1 MRRVIA
7 AVLLAAMLISATNLS
22 VFAETSSKAA
32 TQAVGNLTAA
42 IRLDYPELLDNV
54 EQRNFKLQLKEGQQ
68 VHAEIFLSKEPSTK
82 TFLVDGKEVYIPVCL
97 PERQMEAGRLIDM
110 EHFEKG
116 PLGLRNLPAGYEV
129 TSPESLDLVLIP
141 GLAVSQEG
149 IRLGMGAGYYDRYL
163 ARVPFEKRV
172 AALWDFQVIPDIP
185 SEPFDQKIA
194 KIVTDK
200 SVIVTKRG

>member
-1 MRRVIA
+1 MTESNPSISERKKGLRQKMLAMRRA
-7 AVLLAAMLISATNLS
+7 LSAN
-22 VFAETSSKAA
+22 ETESRGSS
-32 TQAVGNLTAA
+32 
-42 IRLDYPELLDNV
+42 
-54 EQRNFKLQLKEGQQ
+54 LKENILSLPEYKN
-68 VHAEIFLSKEPSTK
+68 AKKIMAFLAMKGESNLDG
-82 TFLVDGKEVYIPVCL
+82 FIRQALLDGKEVYIPVCL

-129 TSPESLDLVLIP
+129 TSPESLDMVLIP

>member
-1 MRRVIA
+1 MTESNPSISERKKGLRQKMLAMRRA
-7 AVLLAAMLISATNLS
+7 LSAN
-22 VFAETSSKAA
+22 ETESRSSS
-32 TQAVGNLTAA
+32 
-42 IRLDYPELLDNV
+42 
-54 EQRNFKLQLKEGQQ
+54 LKENILSLLEYKN
-68 VHAEIFLSKEPSTK
+68 AKKIMAFLAMKGESNLDG
-82 TFLVDGKEVYIPVCL
+82 FIRQALLDGKEVDIPVCL

>member
-1 MRRVIA
+1 MTESNPSISERKKGLWQKMLAMRRA
-7 AVLLAAMLISATNLS
+7 LSAN
-22 VFAETSSKAA
+22 ETESRSSS
-32 TQAVGNLTAA
+32 
-42 IRLDYPELLDNV
+42 
-54 EQRNFKLQLKEGQQ
+54 LKENILSLPEYKN
-68 VHAEIFLSKEPSTK
+68 AKKIMAFLAMKGESNLDG
-82 TFLVDGKEVYIPVCL
+82 FIRQALLDGKEVYIPVCL

>member
-1 MRRVIA
+1 MTESNPSISERKKGLRQKMLAMRRA
-7 AVLLAAMLISATNLS
+7 LSAN
-22 VFAETSSKAA
+22 ETESRGSS
-32 TQAVGNLTAA
+32 
-42 IRLDYPELLDNV
+42 
-54 EQRNFKLQLKEGQQ
+54 LKENILSLLEYKN
-68 VHAEIFLSKEPSTK
+68 AKKIMAFLAMKGESNLDG
-82 TFLVDGKEVYIPVCL
+82 FIRQALLDGKEVYIPVCL

>member
-1 MRRVIA
+1 MTESNPSISERKKGLRQKMLAMRRA
-7 AVLLAAMLISATNLS
+7 LSAN
-22 VFAETSSKAA
+22 ETESRSSS
-32 TQAVGNLTAA
+32 
-42 IRLDYPELLDNV
+42 
-54 EQRNFKLQLKEGQQ
+54 LKENILSLLEYKN
-68 VHAEIFLSKEPSTK
+68 AKKIMAFLAMKGESNLDG
-82 TFLVDGKEVYIPVCL
+82 FIRQALLDGKEVYIPVCL

-194 KIVTDK
+194 KIVTEK

>member
-1 MRRVIA
+1 MTESNPSISERKKGLRQKMLAMRRA
-7 AVLLAAMLISATNLS
+7 LSAN
-22 VFAETSSKAA
+22 ETESRSSS
-32 TQAVGNLTAA
+32 
-42 IRLDYPELLDNV
+42 
-54 EQRNFKLQLKEGQQ
+54 LKENILSLLEYKN
-68 VHAEIFLSKEPSTK
+68 AKKIMAFLAMKGESNLDG
-82 TFLVDGKEVYIPVCL
+82 FIRQALLDGKEVYIPVCL

-200 SVIVTKRG
+200 SVIVTNRG

>member
-1 MRRVIA
+1 MTESNPSISERKKGLRQKMLAMRRA
-7 AVLLAAMLISATNLS
+7 LSAN
-22 VFAETSSKAA
+22 ETESRSSS
-32 TQAVGNLTAA
+32 
-42 IRLDYPELLDNV
+42 
-54 EQRNFKLQLKEGQQ
+54 LKENILSLPEYKN
-68 VHAEIFLSKEPSTK
+68 AKKIMAFLAMKGESNLDG
-82 TFLVDGKEVYIPVCL
+82 FIRQALLDGKEVYIPVCL

-172 AALWDFQVIPDIP
+172 AALWDFQVIPNIP

>member
-1 MRRVIA
+1 MTESNPSISERKKGLRQKMLAMRRP
-7 AVLLAAMLISATNLS
+7 LSAN
-22 VFAETSSKAA
+22 ETESRSSS
-32 TQAVGNLTAA
+32 
-42 IRLDYPELLDNV
+42 
-54 EQRNFKLQLKEGQQ
+54 LKENILSLPEYKN
-68 VHAEIFLSKEPSTK
+68 AKKIMAFLAMKGESNLDG
-82 TFLVDGKEVYIPVCL
+82 FIRQALLDGKEVYIPVCL

>member
-1 MRRVIA
+1 MTESNPSISERKKGLRQKMLAMRRALSANETESRSSSLKENILSLPEYKNA
-7 AVLLAAMLISATNLS
+7 KKIMALLAMKGESNLDG
-22 VFAETSSKAA
+22 FIR
-32 TQAVGNLTAA
+32 QA
-42 IRLDYPELLDNV
+42 LL
-54 EQRNFKLQLKEGQQ
+54 
-68 VHAEIFLSKEPSTK
+68 
-82 TFLVDGKEVYIPVCL
+82 DGKEVYIPVCL

>member
-1 MRRVIA
+1 MTESNPSISERKKGLRQKMLAMRRA
-7 AVLLAAMLISATNLS
+7 LSAN
-22 VFAETSSKAA
+22 ETESRSSS
-32 TQAVGNLTAA
+32 
-42 IRLDYPELLDNV
+42 
-54 EQRNFKLQLKEGQQ
+54 LKENILSLPEYKN
-68 VHAEIFLSKEPSTK
+68 AKKIMAFLAMKGESNLDG
-82 TFLVDGKEVYIPVCL
+82 FIRQALLDGKEVYIPVCL

-163 ARVPFEKRV
+163 ARVPFDKRV
-172 AALWDFQVIPDIP
+172 SALWYFKVIPDIP
-185 SEPFDQKIA
+185 SEPFDQKIY

>member
-1 MRRVIA
+1 MTESNPSISERKKGLRQKMLAMRRA
-7 AVLLAAMLISATNLS
+7 LSAN
-22 VFAETSSKAA
+22 ETESRSSS
-32 TQAVGNLTAA
+32 
-42 IRLDYPELLDNV
+42 
-54 EQRNFKLQLKEGQQ
+54 LKENILSLPEYKN
-68 VHAEIFLSKEPSTK
+68 AKKIMAFLAMKGESNLDG
-82 TFLVDGKEVYIPVCL
+82 FIRQALLDGKEVYIPVCL

-185 SEPFDQKIA
+185 SELFDQKIA

>member
-1 MRRVIA
+1 MTESNPSISERKKGLRQKMLAMRRA
-7 AVLLAAMLISATNLS
+7 LSAN
-22 VFAETSSKAA
+22 ETESRSSS
-32 TQAVGNLTAA
+32 
-42 IRLDYPELLDNV
+42 
-54 EQRNFKLQLKEGQQ
+54 LKENILSLPEYKN
-68 VHAEIFLSKEPSTK
+68 AKKIMAFLAMKGESNLDG
-82 TFLVDGKEVYIPVCL
+82 FIRQALLDGKEVYIPVCL

-110 EHFEKG
+110 EHSEKG

-172 AALWDFQVIPDIP
+172 GALWDFQVIPDIP

>member
-1 MRRVIA
+1 MTESNPS
-7 AVLLAAMLISATNLS
+7 ISERKKGLRQKRALS
-22 VFAETSSKAA
+22 ANETESRGSS
-32 TQAVGNLTAA
+32 
-42 IRLDYPELLDNV
+42 
-54 EQRNFKLQLKEGQQ
+54 LKENILSLPEYKN
-68 VHAEIFLSKEPSTK
+68 AKKIMAFLAMKGESNLDG
-82 TFLVDGKEVYIPVCL
+82 FIRQALLDGKEVYIPVCL

>member
-1 MRRVIA
+1 MTESNPSISERKKGLRQKMLAMRRA
-7 AVLLAAMLISATNLS
+7 LSAN
-22 VFAETSSKAA
+22 ETESRS
-32 TQAVGNLTAA
+32 
-42 IRLDYPELLDNV
+42 
-54 EQRNFKLQLKEGQQ
+54 FSLKENILSLLEYKNEKKIM
-68 VHAEIFLSKEPSTK
+68 AFLAMKGESNLDG
-82 TFLVDGKEVYIPVCL
+82 FIRQALLDGKEVYIPVCL

>member
-1 MRRVIA
+1 MTESNPSISERKKGLRQKMLAMRRA
-7 AVLLAAMLISATNLS
+7 LSAN
-22 VFAETSSKAA
+22 ETESRSSS
-32 TQAVGNLTAA
+32 
-42 IRLDYPELLDNV
+42 
-54 EQRNFKLQLKEGQQ
+54 LKENILSLPEYKN
-68 VHAEIFLSKEPSTK
+68 AKKIMAFLAMKGESNLDG
-82 TFLVDGKEVYIPVCL
+82 FIRQALLDGKEVYIPVCL

-200 SVIVTKRG
+200 SVIVTKSG

>member
-1 MRRVIA
+1 MTESNPSISGRKKGLRQKMLAMRRA
-7 AVLLAAMLISATNLS
+7 LSAN
-22 VFAETSSKAA
+22 ETESRSSS
-32 TQAVGNLTAA
+32 
-42 IRLDYPELLDNV
+42 
-54 EQRNFKLQLKEGQQ
+54 LKENILSLPEYKN
-68 VHAEIFLSKEPSTK
+68 AKKIMAFLAMKGESNLDG
-82 TFLVDGKEVYIPVCL
+82 FIRQALLDGKEVYIPVCL

>member
-1 MRRVIA
+1 MTESNPSISERKKGLRQKMLAMRRA
-7 AVLLAAMLISATNLS
+7 LSAN
-22 VFAETSSKAA
+22 ETESRSSS
-32 TQAVGNLTAA
+32 
-42 IRLDYPELLDNV
+42 
-54 EQRNFKLQLKEGQQ
+54 LKENILSLPEYKN
-68 VHAEIFLSKEPSTK
+68 AKKIMAFLAMKGESNLDG
-82 TFLVDGKEVYIPVCL
+82 FIRQALLDGKEVYIPVCL

-149 IRLGMGAGYYDRYL
+149 IRFGMGAGYYDRYL

>member
-1 MRRVIA
+1 MTESNPSISERKKGLRQKMLAMRRA
-7 AVLLAAMLISATNLS
+7 LSAN
-22 VFAETSSKAA
+22 ETESRSSS
-32 TQAVGNLTAA
+32 
-42 IRLDYPELLDNV
+42 
-54 EQRNFKLQLKEGQQ
+54 LKENILSLLEYKN
-68 VHAEIFLSKEPSTK
+68 AKKIMAFLAMKGESNLDG
-82 TFLVDGKEVYIPVCL
+82 FIRQALLDGKEVCL

>member
-1 MRRVIA
+1 MTESNPSISERKKGLRQKMLAMRRA
-7 AVLLAAMLISATNLS
+7 LSAN
-22 VFAETSSKAA
+22 ETESRSSS
-32 TQAVGNLTAA
+32 
-42 IRLDYPELLDNV
+42 
-54 EQRNFKLQLKEGQQ
+54 LKENILSLLEYKN
-68 VHAEIFLSKEPSTK
+68 AKKIMAFLAMKGESNLDG
-82 TFLVDGKEVYIPVCL
+82 FIRQALLDGKEVYIPVCL

-185 SEPFDQKIA
+185 FEPFDQKIA

>member
-1 MRRVIA
+1 MTESNPSISERKKGLRQKMLAMRRA
-7 AVLLAAMLISATNLS
+7 LSAN
-22 VFAETSSKAA
+22 ETESRSSS
-32 TQAVGNLTAA
+32 
-42 IRLDYPELLDNV
+42 
-54 EQRNFKLQLKEGQQ
+54 LKENILSLPEYKN
-68 VHAEIFLSKEPSTK
+68 AKKIMAFLAMKGESNLDG
-82 TFLVDGKEVYIPVCL
+82 FIRQALLDGKEVYIPVCL

-141 GLAVSQEG
+141 GLAISQEG

>member
-1 MRRVIA
+1 MTESNPSISERKKGLRQKMLAMRRA
-7 AVLLAAMLISATNLS
+7 LSAN
-22 VFAETSSKAA
+22 ETESRSSS
-32 TQAVGNLTAA
+32 
-42 IRLDYPELLDNV
+42 
-54 EQRNFKLQLKEGQQ
+54 LKENILSLPEYKN
-68 VHAEIFLSKEPSTK
+68 AKKIMAFLAMKGESNLDG
-82 TFLVDGKEVYIPVCL
+82 FIRQALLDGKEVYIPVCL

-110 EHFEKG
+110 AHFEKG

>member
-1 MRRVIA
+1 MTESNPSISERKKGLRQKMLAMRRA
-7 AVLLAAMLISATNLS
+7 LSAN
-22 VFAETSSKAA
+22 ETESRSSS
-32 TQAVGNLTAA
+32 
-42 IRLDYPELLDNV
+42 
-54 EQRNFKLQLKEGQQ
+54 LKENILSLPEYKN
-68 VHAEIFLSKEPSTK
+68 AKKIMAFLAMKGESNLDG
-82 TFLVDGKEVYIPVCL
+82 FIRQALLDGKEVYIPVCL

-172 AALWDFQVIPDIP
+172 AALWDFQVISDIP

>member
-1 MRRVIA
+1 MTESNPSISERKKGLRQKMLAMRRA
-7 AVLLAAMLISATNLS
+7 LSAN
-22 VFAETSSKAA
+22 ETESRSSS
-32 TQAVGNLTAA
+32 
-42 IRLDYPELLDNV
+42 
-54 EQRNFKLQLKEGQQ
+54 LKENILSLPEYKN
-68 VHAEIFLSKEPSTK
+68 AKKIMAFLAMKGESNLDG
-82 TFLVDGKEVYIPVCL
+82 FIRQALLDGKEVYIPVCL

-194 KIVTDK
+194 KIVTDN

>member
-1 MRRVIA
+1 MTESNPSISERKKGLRQKMLAMRRA
-7 AVLLAAMLISATNLS
+7 LSAN
-22 VFAETSSKAA
+22 ETESRSSS
-32 TQAVGNLTAA
+32 
-42 IRLDYPELLDNV
+42 
-54 EQRNFKLQLKEGQQ
+54 LKENILSLPEYKN
-68 VHAEIFLSKEPSTK
+68 AKKIMAFLAMKGESNLDG
-82 TFLVDGKEVYIPVCL
+82 FIRQALLDGKEVYIPVCL

-200 SVIVTKRG
+200 SVIITKRG

>member
-1 MRRVIA
+1 MTESNPSISERKKGFRQKMLAMRRA
-7 AVLLAAMLISATNLS
+7 LSAN
-22 VFAETSSKAA
+22 ETESRSSS
-32 TQAVGNLTAA
+32 
-42 IRLDYPELLDNV
+42 
-54 EQRNFKLQLKEGQQ
+54 LKENILSLPEYKN
-68 VHAEIFLSKEPSTK
+68 AKKIMAFLAMKGESNLDG
-82 TFLVDGKEVYIPVCL
+82 FIRQALLDGKEVYIPVCL

>member
-1 MRRVIA
+1 MTESNPSISERKKGLRQKMLAMRRA
-7 AVLLAAMLISATNLS
+7 LSAN
-22 VFAETSSKAA
+22 ETESRSSS
-32 TQAVGNLTAA
+32 
-42 IRLDYPELLDNV
+42 
-54 EQRNFKLQLKEGQQ
+54 LKENILSLLEYKN
-68 VHAEIFLSKEPSTK
+68 AKKIMAFLAMKGESNLDG
-82 TFLVDGKEVYIPVCL
+82 FIRQALLDGKEVYIPVCL

-116 PLGLRNLPAGYEV
+116 PLGLRNLPDGYEV

>member
-1 MRRVIA
+1 MTESNPSISERKKGLRQKMLAMRRA
-7 AVLLAAMLISATNLS
+7 LSAN
-22 VFAETSSKAA
+22 ETESRSSS
-32 TQAVGNLTAA
+32 
-42 IRLDYPELLDNV
+42 
-54 EQRNFKLQLKEGQQ
+54 LKENILSLPEYKN
-68 VHAEIFLSKEPSTK
+68 AKKIMAFLAMKGESNLDG
-82 TFLVDGKEVYIPVCL
+82 FIRQALLDGKEVYIPVCL

-163 ARVPFEKRV
+163 ARIPFEKRV

>member
-1 MRRVIA
+1 MTESNPSISERKKGLRQKMLAMRRA
-7 AVLLAAMLISATNLS
+7 LSAN
-22 VFAETSSKAA
+22 ETESRSSS
-32 TQAVGNLTAA
+32 
-42 IRLDYPELLDNV
+42 
-54 EQRNFKLQLKEGQQ
+54 LKENILSLLEYKN
-68 VHAEIFLSKEPSTK
+68 AKKIMAFLSMKGESNLDG
-82 TFLVDGKEVYIPVCL
+82 FIRQALLDGKEVYIPVCL

>member
-1 MRRVIA
+1 MTESNPSISERKKGLRQKMLAMRRA
-7 AVLLAAMLISATNLS
+7 LSAN
-22 VFAETSSKAA
+22 ETESRSSS
-32 TQAVGNLTAA
+32 
-42 IRLDYPELLDNV
+42 
-54 EQRNFKLQLKEGQQ
+54 LKENILSLPEYKN
-68 VHAEIFLSKEPSTK
+68 AKKIMAFLAMKGESNLDG
-82 TFLVDGKEVYIPVCL
+82 FIRQALLDGKEVYIPVCL

-172 AALWDFQVIPDIP
+172 AVLWDFQVIPDIP

>member
-1 MRRVIA
+1 MTDSNPSISERKKGLRQKMLAMRRA
-7 AVLLAAMLISATNLS
+7 LSAN
-22 VFAETSSKAA
+22 ETESRSSS
-32 TQAVGNLTAA
+32 
-42 IRLDYPELLDNV
+42 
-54 EQRNFKLQLKEGQQ
+54 LKENILSLPEYKN
-68 VHAEIFLSKEPSTK
+68 AKKIMAFLAMKGESNLDG
-82 TFLVDGKEVYIPVCL
+82 FIRQALLDGKEVYIPVCL

>member
-1 MRRVIA
+1 MTESNPSISERKKGLRQKMLAMRRA
-7 AVLLAAMLISATNLS
+7 LSAN
-22 VFAETSSKAA
+22 ETESRSSS
-32 TQAVGNLTAA
+32 
-42 IRLDYPELLDNV
+42 
-54 EQRNFKLQLKEGQQ
+54 LKENILSLPECKN
-68 VHAEIFLSKEPSTK
+68 VKKIMAFLAMRGESNLDG
-82 TFLVDGKEVYIPVCL
+82 FIRQALLDGKEVYIPVCL

-185 SEPFDQKIA
+185 SEPLDQKIA

>member
-1 MRRVIA
+1 MTESNPSISERKKGLRQKMLAMRRA
-7 AVLLAAMLISATNLS
+7 LSAN
-22 VFAETSSKAA
+22 ETESRSSS
-32 TQAVGNLTAA
+32 
-42 IRLDYPELLDNV
+42 
-54 EQRNFKLQLKEGQQ
+54 LKENILSLPEYKN
-68 VHAEIFLSKEPSTK
+68 AKKIMAFLAMKGESNLDG
-82 TFLVDGKEVYIPVCL
+82 FIRQALLDGKEVYIPVCL

-129 TSPESLDLVLIP
+129 SSPESLDLVLIP

>member
-1 MRRVIA
+1 MTESNPSISERKKGLRQKMLAMRRA
-7 AVLLAAMLISATNLS
+7 LSAN
-22 VFAETSSKAA
+22 ETESRSSA
-32 TQAVGNLTAA
+32 
-42 IRLDYPELLDNV
+42 
-54 EQRNFKLQLKEGQQ
+54 LKENILSLPEYKN
-68 VHAEIFLSKEPSTK
+68 AKKIMAFLAMKGESNLDG
-82 TFLVDGKEVYIPVCL
+82 FIRQALLDGKEVYIPVCL

>member
-1 MRRVIA
+1 MTESNPSISERKKGLRQKMLAMRRA
-7 AVLLAAMLISATNLS
+7 LSAN
-22 VFAETSSKAA
+22 ETESRSSS
-32 TQAVGNLTAA
+32 
-42 IRLDYPELLDNV
+42 
-54 EQRNFKLQLKEGQQ
+54 LKENILSLLEYKN
-68 VHAEIFLSKEPSTK
+68 AKKIMAFLAMKGESNLDG
-82 TFLVDGKEVYIPVCL
+82 FIRQALLDGKEVYIPVCL

-116 PLGLRNLPAGYEV
+116 PLVLRNLPAGYEV

>member
-1 MRRVIA
+1 MTESNPSISERKKGLRQKMLAMRRA
-7 AVLLAAMLISATNLS
+7 LSAN
-22 VFAETSSKAA
+22 ETESRSSS
-32 TQAVGNLTAA
+32 
-42 IRLDYPELLDNV
+42 
-54 EQRNFKLQLKEGQQ
+54 LKENILSLPEYKN
-68 VHAEIFLSKEPSTK
+68 AKKIMAFLAMKGESNLDG
-82 TFLVDGKEVYIPVCL
+82 FIRQALLDGKEVYIPVCL

-172 AALWDFQVIPDIP
+172 AALWDFQVIPDMP

>member
-1 MRRVIA
+1 MTESNPSISERKKGLRQKMLAMRRA
-7 AVLLAAMLISATNLS
+7 LSAN
-22 VFAETSSKAA
+22 ETESRSSS
-32 TQAVGNLTAA
+32 
-42 IRLDYPELLDNV
+42 
-54 EQRNFKLQLKEGQQ
+54 LKENILSLLEYKN
-68 VHAEIFLSKEPSTK
+68 AKKIMAFLAMKGESNLDG
-82 TFLVDGKEVYIPVCL
+82 FIRQALLDGKEVYIPVCL

-172 AALWDFQVIPDIP
+172 AALWDFQVISDIP